1 MWKNEFAMG
10 VREELQKRIDRKR
23 VEIADLEMKTREAR
37 VYIQALEDTL
47 KILPRDSQDDSS
59 NQTLELR
66 SGSRVAKARDV
77 LKKAGAPLHITDI
90 LKELGDETTP
100 ANRTALSS
108 SIGAYVRRGEL
119 FTRPAPNTFGLTE
132 FGTAEA
138 RKGPPPGFGKD
149 EDTEGEK
156 LTESG
161 GFPDSV

>member
-1 MWKNEFAMG
+1 MG

-23 VEIADLEMKTREAR
+23 LEIADLEMKTREAR

-66 SGSRVAKARDV
+66 SGSRVAKARDA
-77 LKKAGAPLHITDI
+77 LKKAGVPLHLTDI
-90 LKELGDETTP
+90 LKERGDQATP

-119 FTRPAPNTFGLTE
+119 FTRPAPNTFGLTD
-132 FGTAEA
+132 FGVAET

-149 EDTEGEK
+149 EEAEDEK
-156 LTESG
+156 LNEPG
-161 GFPDSV
+161 GLLEGI